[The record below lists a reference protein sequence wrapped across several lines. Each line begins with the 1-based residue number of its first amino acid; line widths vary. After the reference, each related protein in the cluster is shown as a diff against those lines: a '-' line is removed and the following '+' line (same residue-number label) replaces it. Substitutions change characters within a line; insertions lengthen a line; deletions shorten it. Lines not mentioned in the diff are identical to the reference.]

1 MINDSFRK
9 SVHSKEHVVLREFW
23 IAKRKALNLSQRQ
36 LAERLNVIY
45 SLVGKIETGDRRLD
59 TIETIEYCQALE
71 INPNEINK
79 LLENML
85 R

>member
-1 MINDSFRK
+1 MVNDSFRK
-9 SVHSKEHVVLREFW
+9 SIHSKEHVALRELW

-59 TIETIEYCQALE
+59 TVETIEYCRALE
-71 INPNEINK
+71 VDPMEVTQ
-79 LLENML
+79 LLENL
-85 R
+85 LK

>member
-1 MINDSFRK
+1 MPNDSFRK
-9 SVHSKEHVVLREFW
+9 SIHLKEHVALREFW

-36 LAERLNVIY
+36 LAERLNIIY

-59 TIETIEYCQALE
+59 TVETIEYCRALE
-71 INPNEINK
+71 VDPSEVTQ
-79 LLENML
+79 LLEKML